1 MDKILCF
8 DFCNQTWHGSK
19 QKSKLLQKNW
29 PIVWRPQNLKK
40 MSHIFWFG
48 LSSKVKTF
56 YQISVNFSET
66 WTLMMLRPILELKRG
81 DEMARFSHL
90 IAIIY
95 LKHKGYFKML
105 FLNLTLIQKLLP
117 DEFKLAALLC
127 WLLKRLSPFVDIL
140 VLIMNFFPKYTQ
152 QKRTRA

>member
-1 MDKILCF
+1 MDPNRNLNYCRKIGPLCEGHKIWKRCHTYF
-8 DFCNQTWHGSK
+8 DLDS
-19 QKSKLLQKNW
+19 
-29 PIVWRPQNLKK
+29 V
-40 MSHIFWFG
+40 
-48 LSSKVKTF
+48 VF

-117 DEFKLAALLC
+117 DEFKLAALFC

-140 VLIMNFFPKYTQ
+140 VLIMNFFPKK